1 MVHSRH
7 AADRESRPHSRHRH
21 RAIQP
26 RRAGNSERNRAPRL
40 CCAGQASRN
49 LKSPEAGSGRPCRV
63 GEAAGEARTKMSTAV
78 GNAPAQFVPTAS
90 QLDMAYSVCRSIAR
104 SAAKNFYYGFVVLP
118 RRKRNAL
125 SAVYAFMRR
134 CDDITDDNTL
144 GPDERRNKL
153 AEWLDKVHRALA
165 AQPTDDPVL
174 LALTDAQRTYQIPIG
189 LLDQLAYGTAADLDP
204 GQLELSAGAELV
216 ARYQTFEELR
226 QYCYGVASVVGL
238 VCIKV
243 FGYRDPAAEPL
254 AERCGLAFQLTNII
268 RDVKEDA
275 AMGRV
280 YLPEEDLAKFGLSAS
295 DLLTASD
302 PARFRPLLNL
312 EADRAREFYKAGDEL
327 IPMIAEDS
335 QPGLWVLVNIYRKLL
350 QKIADRQYDVFS
362 SKVSLTVSEK
372 LRILGR
378 GFLQRLL

>member
-1 MVHSRH
+1 MVRARH
-7 AADRESRPHSRHRH
+7 AADREGRPHSRHRH

-26 RRAGNSERNRAPRL
+26 RRTGNSERNRAPRL

-49 LKSPEAGSGRPCRV
+49 LKSPEAGSGRPRRA
-63 GEAAGEARTKMSTAV
+63 GEAAGVAKTKMSTAV

-144 GPDERRNKL
+144 SPDDRHNKL

-204 GQLELSAGAELV
+204 GQLELSAGAEPL

-243 FGYRDPAAEPL
+243 FGYRDPSAEPL

-268 RDVKEDA
+268 RDVKEDEMPDRSARPA
-275 AMGRV
+275 AQR
-280 YLPEEDLAKFGLSAS
+280 
-295 DLLTASD
+295 
-302 PARFRPLLNL
+302 R
-312 EADRAREFYKAGDEL
+312 DRD
-327 IPMIAEDS
+327 
-335 QPGLWVLVNIYRKLL
+335 
-350 QKIADRQYDVFS
+350 
-362 SKVSLTVSEK
+362 
-372 LRILGR
+372 
-378 GFLQRLL
+378 